1 MSNVI
6 KIQQELLDA
15 GEAAIYLGC
24 SRSYF
29 DEHLKRLLPCVDL
42 SGPKSKNRQ
51 MRYSK
56 TDLDA
61 FIASRR
67 NELAS

>member
-1 MSNVI
+1 MSNVL

-15 GEAAIYLGC
+15 GEAALYLGC

-29 DEHLKRLLPCVDL
+29 DEHLRRLLPCVDL

-51 MRYSK
+51 VRYAKS
-56 TDLDA
+56 DLDA

-67 NELAS
+67 NAVA